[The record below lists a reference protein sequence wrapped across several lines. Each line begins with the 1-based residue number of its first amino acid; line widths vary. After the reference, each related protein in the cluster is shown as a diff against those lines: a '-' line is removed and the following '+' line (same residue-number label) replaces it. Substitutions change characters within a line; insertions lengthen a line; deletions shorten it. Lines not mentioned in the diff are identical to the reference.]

1 MPSLYHVTSSC
12 TRMGK
17 IHFSTALTL
26 DLTMWP
32 ASAVETLAGIILNVF
47 VWYNWVLT
55 LWDLPREKHI
65 PGNCCPFHLSLRTNI
80 HEEDLSPK
88 NIVEPSTAESQP
100 ERKPPS
106 QPLPNYCWPAD
117 SLCMNK
123 CALLQTTVLQKHL
136 YATLLQQL
144 TSTLLFIGSLRRGT
158 VMIIAIFPVP
168 TKMPYR

>member
-1 MPSLYHVTSSC
+1 MPSLYHVTLSC

-32 ASAVETLAGIILNVF
+32 ASAIETLAGIILNVF
-47 VWYNWVLT
+47 VWYNW
-55 LWDLPREKHI
+55 EKHI

-123 CALLQTTVLQKHL
+123 CVLLQTMYCRSICMQPYCSNWLVH
-136 YATLLQQL
+136 Y
-144 TSTLLFIGSLRRGT
+144 FSL
-158 VMIIAIFPVP
+158 VP
-168 TKMPYR
+168 WDEGPWCYFSSAY